1 MGTFYLIPK
10 EGTFYKA
17 NLHCHTVVSDGDLT
31 PEQGKEAYMGQ
42 GYSIVAFTDHNKY
55 CKHEELNDEGF
66 LSIAAYE
73 ANIDQFSPHE
83 DAWPNLKV
91 YHFNF
96 YDKYPERREKEE
108 KIPMPLRRYNDIEY
122 INGYIDLMKTEGFL
136 ACYNHPYWSLQNYED
151 YKDLRGLWG
160 MEIYNHGCEH
170 DGLYGFNPQSYDEM
184 LRTGQRIFTV
194 ATDDNHNREPFD
206 SPLCDSFGGFVMVKA
221 GSLDYSAVME
231 ALEKGDFYFSMGPE
245 IKEAYIRDNR
255 LVVKTSPVEKIF
267 VIQEGRDCYKKLAPI
282 GECITEAEFEI
293 TGREG
298 YIRVEIRDGKGLYAG
313 TNAFWMDKVMSA
325 LAESE

>member
-1 MGTFYLIPK
+1 
-10 EGTFYKA
+10 
-17 NLHCHTVVSDGDLT
+17 
-31 PEQGKEAYMGQ
+31 
-42 GYSIVAFTDHNKY
+42 
-55 CKHEELNDEGF
+55 
-66 LSIAAYE
+66 
-73 ANIDQFSPHE
+73 
-83 DAWPNLKV
+83 
-91 YHFNF
+91 
-96 YDKYPERREKEE
+96 
-108 KIPMPLRRYNDIEY
+108 MPLRRYNDIEY

-170 DGLYGFNPQSYDEM
+170 DGLYGFHPQSYDEM

-245 IKEAYIRDNR
+245 IKEAYIRDNK

-282 GECITEAEFEI
+282 GESITEAEFEI